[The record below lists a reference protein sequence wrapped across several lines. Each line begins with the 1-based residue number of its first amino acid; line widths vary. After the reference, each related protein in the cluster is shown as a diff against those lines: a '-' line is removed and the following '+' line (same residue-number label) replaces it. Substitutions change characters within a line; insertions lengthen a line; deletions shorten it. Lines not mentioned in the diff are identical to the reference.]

1 MTRSSDSRLYFAYVA
16 MLNPETIRRRGMKLE
31 PRTGR
36 RARLPDYQL
45 MFDHRA
51 GFGNLVRVSTGKA
64 TEAPPVHGV
73 VYEVDATDWAKLEKS
88 EVGYRCEE
96 FEVEVEVE
104 DGSSSGSALVRA
116 SAFVSEPRLRIV
128 TRDPASCLP
137 TQRYIDLIRRGADYH
152 ELDGSY
158 REWLGSLGSVPSIQ
172 PAMLDTA
179 QDRWTRV
186 GLGLAVLI
194 AALLWYH

>member
-1 MTRSSDSRLYFAYVA
+1 

-36 RARLPDYQL
+36 PATIADVQL
-45 MFDHRA
+45 MFNHRA
-51 GFGNLVRVSTGKA
+51 GFGNLVRVSTSK
-64 TEAPPVHGV
+64 APPVQGV

-96 FEVEVEVE
+96 FEVEVE
-104 DGSSSGSALVRA
+104 DGLVRA

-152 ELDGSY
+152 ELDETY